1 MSLSGMR
8 GIKCGKPQLRRDEA
22 TVELINWGGMS
33 AH

>member
-8 GIKCGKPQLRRDEA
+8 GIKSGKPQLRRDEA